1 MIQSMTGF
9 GIAED
14 ENFRIEIRSVN
25 HRYSDITIK
34 MPSYMNQYDIPL
46 RNVIKERFR
55 RGKFDI
61 AISASNHSAGQLHL
75 NKEMARDIY
84 TALQT
89 LQKELSLPGHITI
102 DTFAEYKE
110 LLIEK
115 EPAFDSDTLYNVFR
129 RALSDLEAMRMR
141 EGELIAQDVV
151 RRVEQLNAMNNEIK
165 ILVPKEMARL
175 QEKFTERMST
185 VLKDE
190 ALDSTRI
197 MQEVAIMAEKSDIS
211 EEVTRIENHVKQFDD
226 ILYGGDAAVGRKLDF
241 LLQEINRE
249 VNTLA
254 YKSHDYSIAKLVVD
268 MKTEV
273 EKIREQVQNI
283 Q

>member
-1 MIQSMTGF
+1 MTGF

-61 AISASNHSAGQLHL
+61 AISANNHSAGQLHL
-75 NKEMARDIY
+75 NKETARDIY

-115 EPAFDSDTLYNVFR
+115 EPEIIKAKFNR
-129 RALSDLEAMRMR
+129 
-141 EGELIAQDVV
+141 LI
-151 RRVEQLNAMNNEIK
+151 I
-165 ILVPKEMARL
+165 
-175 QEKFTERMST
+175 F
-185 VLKDE
+185 
-190 ALDSTRI
+190 
-197 MQEVAIMAEKSDIS
+197 
-211 EEVTRIENHVKQFDD
+211 VTN
-226 ILYGGDAAVGRKLDF
+226 
-241 LLQEINRE
+241 
-249 VNTLA
+249 
-254 YKSHDYSIAKLVVD
+254 
-268 MKTEV
+268 
-273 EKIREQVQNI
+273 
-283 Q
+283 

>member
-1 MIQSMTGF
+1 MVQSMTGF
-9 GIAED
+9 GVAED
-14 ENFRIEIRSVN
+14 ENFRIEIRSIN
-25 HRYSDITIK
+25 HRYIDITIK
-34 MPSYMNQYDIPL
+34 MPSYMSQYDIPL
-46 RNVIKERFR
+46 RNVIKKRFR

-61 AISASNHSAGQLHL
+61 AISTSNHNAGQLHL

-84 TALQT
+84 TSLQA

-102 DTFAEYKE
+102 DTLAEYKE
-110 LLIEK
+110 LLVEK
-115 EPAFDSDTLYNVFR
+115 EPTFDSDAFFNVFH
-129 RALSDLEAMRMR
+129 RAISDLEAMRMK

-151 RRVEQLNAMNNEIK
+151 RRVEQLHTMNNEIK
-165 ILVPKEMARL
+165 TLIPKEVARL
-175 QEKFTERMST
+175 QEKLTERMNM

-190 ALDSTRI
+190 AIDSNRI

-211 EEVTRIENHVKQFDD
+211 EEVTRIDNHVKQFDD
-226 ILYGGDAAVGRKLDF
+226 ILYGDAAVGRKLDF

-254 YKSHDYSIAKLVVD
+254 YKSHDYTIAKLVVD